1 MNSATV
7 VNLYGTYI
15 TLLKSAQQ
23 RFQDYATHVQ
33 HMRAILKHLTR
44 FKGGRSLPRYD
55 DVVELCKLK
64 KLYNAKSNSKF
75 QLLQRLVPHLI
86 TEIQEHDRSYVPP
99 PARTNNAML
108 LFPQRVCATITEPAV
123 VPSQVSITTVDP
135 PQVSTKA
142 KAGSQTC
149 TTNKALKVGLTGVK
163 TFKSIQEYRAFVRVG
178 QHPMHASPCVCV
190 TSVMFKWVSFRRM
203 VES

>member
-44 FKGGRSLPRYD
+44 FKGGRSLPFHD

-149 TTNKALKVGLTGVK
+149 TTNKTPKVGLTGVK
-163 TFKSIQEYRAFVRVG
+163 TFKSIQEYHAFVRVG

-190 TSVMFKWVSFRRM
+190 TSVMFK
-203 VES
+203 